1 MRKIFRKRLLFVL
14 SLAVVALIVAVYI
27 NSYNG
32 IIRDFSVS
40 AASTTSDFSG
50 RITSDVLFAE
60 SLTILG
66 REYFKNGGSLIDSG
80 NFNFLNYDSANDEY
94 NMDLAKDAVNA
105 QKMGNLTGTG
115 KIPQSGV
122 ARQELNLALSFNDY
136 FSNFYNK
143 LPEITWMYYTSESG
157 FVNMYPWISSE
168 EFKYSEALKALP
180 FYSIATP
187 QNNPLHKIAWTH
199 IYSDAAGKGLM
210 VTLSSPIYSG
220 DTFKGVLSLDFTCE
234 VLNQMLVGKYTSF
247 LFDEDYCVLSASS
260 TDVIGGYIPRL
271 NINQG
276 FSDAELE
283 ELESAEY
290 NKVQTAGNHFIYKS
304 KIELTPWTLLFT
316 VSTQS
321 VIGKALLLTLPEIII
336 GILLMLSFVL
346 LIRFKNVERQLK
358 EASLTDPLTGLK
370 NRWYLDDA
378 AQREIVLAE
387 RSSQP
392 LSIINLDLDRFKN
405 VNDTWGHPIGDEVLK
420 LTAKILKQFTRESDI
435 LVRLGGEE
443 FAALMPHTDIA
454 EAYGIAERVRREM
467 EETRHPIAGTFTAS
481 FGVAERQ
488 QGESYG
494 SLYRRVDE
502 ALYCAKDLG
511 RNQVVSYG
519 EKTDRISVNVKIEW
533 NSAWECGEAK
543 IDFQHRELLR
553 LANTLLGMIH
563 EKPEDFN
570 ERLDTLIKHISEH
583 FTYEENVQKDIGYP
597 QAEPHAVMHRELTE
611 KALKIKEDCLAGIVK
626 STSLISFIIDDV
638 IIMHLLEEDTK
649 FFPFIKKPS

>member
-1 MRKIFRKRLLFVL
+1 MFFVL
-14 SLAVVALIVAVYI
+14 SLAVIALIVAVYTI
-27 NSYNG
+27 NYNG

-40 AASTTSDFSG
+40 AASTASDFSG

-66 REYFKNGGSLIDSG
+66 KEYFKNGGALIDSG

-105 QKMGNLTGTG
+105 QKMGNLTGMG
-115 KIPQSGV
+115 KIPQSGIE
-122 ARQELNLALSFNDY
+122 RQELNLALSFNDY

-157 FVNMYPWISSE
+157 FINMYPWISSK
-168 EFKYSEALKALP
+168 EFKYSESLKSLP

-234 VLNQMLVGKYTSF
+234 GLNKILDGNYTHF
-247 LFDEDYCVLSASS
+247 LYDEDYCVVSASRP
-260 TDVIGGYIPRL
+260 DVIDSFIPRL
-271 NINQG
+271 NTNHD
-276 FSDAELE
+276 FSDSELE
-283 ELESAEY
+283 ELELVKFD
-290 NKVQTAGNHFIYKS
+290 KVQTAGNHYVYKS
-304 KIELTPWTLLFT
+304 KIERTPWTLLFT
-316 VSTQS
+316 VPMES
-321 VIGKALLLTLPEIII
+321 VIGKALLLTLPEILI

-358 EASLTDPLTGLK
+358 EASLTDPLTGLR
-370 NRWYLDDA
+370 NRWYLDDE
-378 AQREIVLAE
+378 AQREIALAE
-387 RSSQP
+387 RNSQA
-392 LSIINLDLDRFKN
+392 LSIISLDLDRFKN
-405 VNDTWGHPIGDEVLK
+405 VNDTWGHPIGDEILK
-420 LTAKILKQFTRESDI
+420 LTAKILKQFTRKSDI

-443 FAALMPHTDIA
+443 FAVLLPQTDIA

-467 EETRHPIAGTFTAS
+467 EETRHPIAGTVTAS

-494 SLYRRVDE
+494 SLYRRVDKS
-502 ALYCAKDLG
+502 LYCAKDLG
-511 RNQVVSYG
+511 RNQVVTYAES
-519 EKTDRISVNVKIEW
+519 TDRVSVNVKIEW
-533 NSAWECGEAK
+533 NSAWECGETK
-543 IDFQHRELLR
+543 IDLQHRELLR

-570 ERLDTLIKHISEH
+570 GQLDALIRHISEH
-583 FTYEENVQKDIGYP
+583 FSYEEGVQKDIGYP
-597 QAEPHAVMHRELTE
+597 QAESHAVMHRELTE
-611 KALKIKEDCLAGIVK
+611 KALKIQADCLDGKVK
-626 STSLISFIIDDV
+626 SASLISFLIDDV
-638 IIMHLLEEDTK
+638 IILHILEEDVK
-649 FFPFIKKPS
+649 FFPYIKKHP